1 MSGVFKAVSN
11 VVSGVVNAVGSIVS
25 GVISAVG
32 SVVSGVLNFV
42 LSPFLGLFGMP
53 SAPDIGNQ
61 SQTIQGV
68 TVQKEGGDVAI
79 PIVYGFR
86 KVGGIVTFCETGS
99 DNNKYLWVAY
109 VLSEGPVEGLRELW
123 INDIQIGASNIPNLN
138 NGNLV
143 TISDD
148 ASGKLKGRVQLQF
161 ARGDQYNVGSAVKA
175 GIFAGSPSWTESMK
189 YTLLSVVFARY
200 EWVNAT
206 DQATADANPFS
217 GGIPKLQVTMLGR
230 KVRQLTSTNISTTVP
245 EWGTEADRTSWV
257 YSSNPADII
266 LDYMRSSNY
275 GKGLKS
281 SDVDWESFKTTASK
295 FDQSVDYISGV
306 TGPIQ
311 TLHAVVDSG
320 QTIFNNVK
328 LMLQQCRGYMPYSR
342 LGTFKLRVEDAGN
355 PSDILSG
362 SAAIVATFDKDN
374 IQGSITYTGIERT
387 AKYNQVTVTYCDPD
401 QQWSQQTITVPD
413 PQGTEFDTYLAQ
425 DGYRLNK
432 GDFTFA
438 WVTNYAMAQD
448 MARLILLKSRYQDT
462 VSFTASSQALELE
475 VGDNIY
481 IDANILK
488 FGTDPAN
495 DAIPWR
501 IVSTKVNNDYTVAI
515 GCVRNPDFI
524 YPHVRAYERDYK
536 FPVYI
541 PKGATRY
548 YPREPV
554 GIPVGLNPPTYAP
567 TDPNDPTNPP
577 QTPGVGVLVD
587 VISIYNVSY
596 VYSTSFVTATIQWTN
611 PGNALA
617 TSINFTTSAINSNSI
632 LDIQTVNI
640 SGASGSITIQ
650 NLLKTTGYYTVAVV
664 QYSTGDRSTKKT
676 QYSFTTGSGT
686 TTTPVV
692 PAIPTPPGTTPVNNA
707 DNFFK
712 TVTGTTVT
720 SGSYPNQ
727 IPLSPRQVAITV
739 TQDITSGSN
748 SFLNG
753 LQVFYKPSN
762 NTKWF
767 TQKQTLSGIQ
777 GQAYTFN
784 ITVGPRQYP
793 NTPNPSNSDAYDFIF
808 RYTYS
813 DGKNSKW
820 QFRAMNQVI
829 EWSGLTY
836 AYNLFVAGMT
846 SGQSSPTVILRED
859 STAYIP
865 QIAGPNDLIET
876 RYITTPVYSV
886 REYNT
891 GTYSSPTNTSAILF
905 VKPPIASE
913 RANWVGI
920 RVYRHKAG
928 VAGTGDYVDF
938 TPATYN
944 TVGDTWTVTVP
955 GITFDDV
962 WEYVVVDLVY
972 YGASTVEAFNGQYI
986 SGYVHNR
993 TADADYP
1000 GDSNWYNK
1008 FTHYATET
1016 LASAKARI
1024 GTAAAAPVR
1033 NDTYFASISAV
1044 TVLTSNHPSTPR
1056 TVSFTVKTSTV
1067 NGANNHVS
1075 KVRIYYKQASNLYW
1089 KTAEYAIS
1097 AENTNVT
1104 FNNTQMTPAM
1114 DLGYPSYPND
1124 PVHGDDYDLQ
1134 FRITYTDGT
1143 ASKYVA
1149 KYTAVSVEVDP
1160 LGISGYNFNPLSNST
1175 FNSQIAW
1182 TDLTLEAN
1190 APPGSLTDPRTL
1202 VLAPGNPNY
1211 WLGLSATTDNGINNA
1226 TFSYTL
1232 PSDDLKP
1239 YFIGVR
1245 IYQKDTSIPYNTKFT
1260 QNDSNEPLTVLS
1272 TDKTT
1277 GFARQA
1283 VVWDTVYEYVITPL
1297 VWYNGSI
1304 TPCNNSWY
1312 WKGAIHNRTTQTVG
1326 TTPYPSNGD
1335 WYSKLAPVLQDTNVA
1350 LGTLAAP
1357 IPVVDPTVTMV
1368 SMTRVQPSY
1377 GATPATDYY
1386 QIKFKIPTSITS
1398 VDIYRRSTLDPATNQ
1413 GNYWNL
1419 YANPYYSNMFG
1430 AGRWEKFTLSGS
1442 NSSTDGTTGITT
1454 VNLRYA
1460 TSAGEFSAYYDPT
1473 TTVGGKNSFGMSNY
1487 LYANGTSTAPTVL
1500 ALQTTGNQQILIVG
1514 TYASGVS
1521 GKAIQLDLNMP
1532 TVYNSSTS
1540 AGNIITNANTVNTAD
1555 YETIILKNSATASA
1569 NTTNGTSLQ
1578 RKTSEARSLVT
1589 ATNLRYN
1596 GATYTLPTTSPT
1608 CQ

>member
-1 MSGVFKAVSN
+1 
-11 VVSGVVNAVGSIVS
+11 
-25 GVISAVG
+25 
-32 SVVSGVLNFV
+32 
-42 LSPFLGLFGMP
+42 MP

>member
-11 VVSGVVNAVGSIVS
+11 VVSGVVNAIGSVVN
-25 GVISAVG
+25 GVVSAVG
-32 SVVSGVLNFV
+32 SVVSGVINFV
-42 LSPFLGLFGMP
+42 LSPFLGLFGAP
-53 SAPDIGNQ
+53 SAPDTGNQ
-61 SQTIQGV
+61 AQTIQGV
-68 TVQKEGGDVAI
+68 TVQREGGNVSI
-79 PIVYGFR
+79 PIIYGYR

-161 ARGDQYNVGSAVKA
+161 ARGDQYNVGSAVKS
-175 GIFAGSPSWTESMK
+175 GIFAGSPSWTESMR
-189 YTLLSVVFARY
+189 YTNLSVVFARY

-206 DQATADANPFS
+206 DQATADANPFT
-217 GGIPKLQVTMLGR
+217 GNIPKLQVSILGR
-230 KVRQLTSTNISTTVP
+230 KVRRLTTTNISTTVP
-245 EWGTEADRTSWV
+245 EWGTNADRAAWV
-257 YSSNPADII
+257 YSSNPADIM
-266 LDYMRSSNY
+266 LDYMRSNTY

-281 SDVDWESFKTTASK
+281 SDVDWDSFKTTATK
-295 FDQSVDYISGV
+295 FDQTVTYVSGV
-306 TGPIQ
+306 TGPIH
-311 TLHAVVDSG
+311 TLHAVVDTS
-320 QTIFNNVK
+320 QTIFNNIK

-362 SAAIVATFDKDN
+362 SAAIVATFNKDN
-374 IQGSITYTGIERT
+374 IQGPITYTGIERT

-413 PQGTEFDTYLAQ
+413 PQGTEFTTYLAQ
-425 DGYRLNK
+425 DGNRLNK

-438 WVTNYAMAQD
+438 WVTNYAMAQS

-462 VSFTASSQALELE
+462 LSFTASSQALELE

-481 IDANILK
+481 VDANILK
-488 FGTDPAN
+488 FGTDPAQ

-501 IVSTKVNNDYTVAI
+501 IVSSKINNDYTVAI

-524 YPHVRAYERDYK
+524 YPYVRVNERDYK

-541 PKGATRY
+541 PKGASRY
-548 YPREPV
+548 YPKEPI

-567 TDPNDPTNPP
+567 TDPADLTNPP
-577 QTPGVGVLVD
+577 QTPGIGVLID
-587 VISIYNVSY
+587 VISIYDVSY
-596 VYSTSFVTATIQWTN
+596 VYSASFVTATIRWTN

-617 TSINFTTSAINSNSI
+617 TSINFTTSAINSNSV

-640 SGASGSITIQ
+640 SGASGSIVIQ
-650 NLLKTTGYYTVAVV
+650 NLLKTTGYFIVAVV

-676 QYSFTTGSGT
+676 QYSFTTGSDA

-692 PAIPTPPGTTPVNNA
+692 PGIPAPPGTPPVNNA

-712 TVTGTTVT
+712 TVTGATVT

-739 TQDITSGSN
+739 TQDITNGSN
-748 SFLNG
+748 SYLTG

-767 TQKQTLSGIQ
+767 VQNQTLSGIQ
-777 GQAYTFN
+777 GQPYTFN

-793 NTPNPSNSDAYDFIF
+793 NTPSPSNSDAYDFIF

-820 QFRAMNQVI
+820 QFRAMNQVV

-876 RYITTPVYSV
+876 RYIQTPVYSV

-891 GTYSSPTNTSAILF
+891 GTYSSPTNQGAILF

-913 RANWVGI
+913 RANWVGV

-928 VAGTGDYVDF
+928 VAGTGDSVDF
-938 TPATYN
+938 TPATFN
-944 TVGDTWTVTVP
+944 TVGGTWTVTVP
-955 GITFDDV
+955 GISFNDI
-962 WEYVVVDLVY
+962 WEFVIVDLVY

-1000 GDSNWYNK
+1000 GDSNWYSK
-1008 FTHYATET
+1008 FTNYPTEA

-1024 GTAAAAPVR
+1024 GSAAAAPVR
-1033 NDTYFASISAV
+1033 NDTYFDSISAI
-1044 TVLTSNHPSTPR
+1044 TVLTSGQPSTPR

-1067 NGANNHVS
+1067 NGANNYVS
-1075 KVRIYYKQASNLYW
+1075 KVRIYYKQSSNLYW

-1097 AENTNVT
+1097 AENTNIT

-1114 DLGYPSYPND
+1114 DLGYRSYPND
-1124 PVHGDDYDLQ
+1124 PIRADDYDLQ

-1143 ASKYVA
+1143 ASKYVT
-1149 KYTAVSVEVDP
+1149 KYTAVSVEKDP

-1175 FNSQIAW
+1175 FNSQTIW
-1182 TDLTLEAN
+1182 TALTLEEN

-1211 WLGLSATTDNGINNA
+1211 WLGLSATTDSGVNNA

-1245 IYQKDTSIPYNTKFT
+1245 IYQKDTSIESNTKFT
-1260 QNDSNEPLTVLS
+1260 QNDSNQPLTILT
-1272 TDKTT
+1272 TDTTT

-1283 VVWDTVYEYVITPL
+1283 VVWDTIYEYVITPL
-1297 VWYNGSI
+1297 VWYNGAI

-1312 WKGAIHNRTTQTVG
+1312 WKGAIHDRTTQTVG

-1335 WYSKLAPVLQDTNVA
+1335 WYSKLAPTLLATNVA
-1350 LGTLAAP
+1350 LGTLEAA
-1357 IPVVDPTVTMV
+1357 IPVVDPTVKMI
-1368 SMTRVQPSY
+1368 SMIRVQPSF

-1386 QIKFKIPTSITS
+1386 QIKFKIPASITS
-1398 VDIYRRSTLDPATNQ
+1398 VDIYRRSTLDPKTNPS
-1413 GNYWNL
+1413 YWNL
-1419 YANPYYSNMFG
+1419 YANPYYSNMYG

-1442 NSSTDGTTGITT
+1442 NSSTDGATGITT

-1460 TSAGEFSAYYDPT
+1460 TNAGEFSAYYDPT
-1473 TTVGGKNSFGMSNY
+1473 VTVGAKNSFGMNNY

-1500 ALQTTGNQQILIVG
+1500 ALNTAGNQQILIVG
-1514 TYASGVS
+1514 TYSAGVS
-1521 GKAIQLDLNMP
+1521 GKAVQCDLNMP

-1540 AGNIITNANTVNTAD
+1540 IGSIITNANTVNTAD
-1555 YETIILKNSATASA
+1555 YETIVLKNSANASA

-1578 RKTSEARSLVT
+1578 RKASEARSLVS
-1589 ATNLRYN
+1589 ASNLRYN
-1596 GATYTLPTTSPT
+1596 GAAYTLPTTSPT